1 MFASLPTRHGPRYA
15 FPLLALLLA
24 LALRHPAPPSS
35 NSFPAIPRHL
45 EGNFTFAE
53 FWSSC
58 VLAGHPCIIK
68 HDPSSPS
75 TPSPSHV
82 NALIHTCH
90 KRDPSKVIPVLSE
103 TYRTFF
109 HQLPRLGTLA
119 LDGWMQIV
127 LGQSLQV
134 WLMERK
140 PLTLPKAHEMMN
152 YEVRV
157 VIVAVVIVVS
167 SLLSLTNVLNSIIKN
182 FIEMFPTLPLQTHF
196 PCPITLPLYNPATGR
211 GKGLSHRQ
219 DEVVFRFC
227 SNADND
233 ILKGDFTASLHI
245 GHMG

>member
-24 LALRHPAPPSS
+24 LTLRHPAPPSS
-35 NSFPAIPRHL
+35 NPFPAIPRHL

-68 HDPSSPS
+68 HDPSSSS

-103 TYRTFF
+103 TYRVFF
-109 HQLPRLGTLA
+109 HQLPRLGTLVI
-119 LDGWMQIV
+119 DGWMRIV

-140 PLTLPKAHEMMN
+140 PSTLPEAHEMMN

-157 VIVAVVIVVS
+157 VIVVVVIVVS

-182 FIEMFPTLPLQTHF
+182 FMKCSLLSLYKLIFPAL
-196 PCPITLPLYNPATGR
+196 
-211 GKGLSHRQ
+211 
-219 DEVVFRFC
+219 
-227 SNADND
+227 
-233 ILKGDFTASLHI
+233 
-245 GHMG
+245 